1 MVAFVF
7 FAFFILV
14 ISDTR
19 VRKDEDDICSGFA
32 HFWDDSLDGFDGVV
46 NLDLA
51 FKVGLIP
58 VKNLRRDDPCYP
70 DIDIDGTTVLVS
82 IGLFDDLIWVVDKF
96 TSLCIHNV
104 GIDDWHTS
112 GCDDLFKVV

>member
-1 MVAFVF
+1 MRE
-7 FAFFILV
+7 
-14 ISDTR
+14 D
-19 VRKDEDDICSGFA
+19 KDDVSSGFA
-32 HFWDDSLDGFDGVV
+32 HLWNDSLDGFDGVV

-82 IGLFDDLIWVVDKF
+82 IGLFDDLVWIVDKG

-104 GIDDWHTS
+104 GIDDRHAGS
-112 GCDDLFKVV
+112 RDDLFKVI